1 MAHKVLLLICALLFV
16 AALCLVASLALGV
29 IIALGAFSVL
39 ICRLSD
45 SRGAPQEPIDAF
57 AARIKAKS
65 SPNSRSFQLITMTAN
80 AQQLH
85 PQYVD
90 SEIRTKRTP
99 NKHHMLRQ
107 HADHDAWQIAIV
119 GLDSQICRTMIEE
132 TV

>member
-1 MAHKVLLLICALLFV
+1 VFSSAGFLIV
-16 AALCLVASLALGV
+16 EERRKNPSM
-29 IIALGAFSVL
+29 
-39 ICRLSD
+39 LS
-45 SRGAPQEPIDAF
+45 PQERIDVFTAC
-57 AARIKAKS
+57 IESKK

-80 AQQLH
+80 VQQLH